1 MKLPSGGIKTAAHE
15 SGIEIDIET
24 TFDKVADSLDNLG
37 RSLEYLIIAGVHTKS
52 AVGALRF
59 LPQIS
64 ALLSGTAFAMKIIRL
79 NTGEEESE
87 MMTTIKK
94 SFLNVNEKLDV
105 ITSDLKNNRNLIKL
119 RTQRAVYIS
128 AENKI
133 LSAHE
138 NVRRY
143 FKKLTD
149 LKCSNKLDCDAKQLL
164 ISQSYA
170 SRFNVKKEVD
180 MILKG
185 SISGGLF
192 GDPLLNLTKEA
203 SKCDI
208 KKIKITASTI
218 TGLATKGQIAAM
230 LYESITD
237 PSFDMVSFETDFA
250 QQLLTLEKI
259 KESLSKQCYDNIDKY
274 IRSDVKYLSVKYY
287 KQYAN
292 DVQIANKL
300 LSEYIQRK
308 YFWIPFYVISITAGR
323 ICMRTKRRFW
333 ASDALTSDIAY
344 TYKDKYK
351 QILSYV
357 LIRPSPNKNYGN
369 TQRRYFFHENYKD
382 HIQSLSSALLYVSPC
397 YKGVVSYAGKA
408 GPIHTRDLSRIS
420 FNVDG
425 IVNMFGY
432 LKFVYPWPVGA
443 QKPPMR
449 VVALHAP
456 NVKACSLEC
465 SSHGSC
471 HFLIHTTIMYC
482 FCNKNFYGAH
492 CESSIETQKMSNDLN
507 KLLNVNKLHMPS
519 NSDLKAELQ
528 KTENI
533 FRSNFQTSMEKSKTL
548 SKRLSK
554 ITTDMVSEIN
564 KNKQW
569 QNLVDQYADVIQ
581 DLQYYY
587 QVMLEYDTL
596 DINIESDPF
605 LKQEKFSF
613 AKMIVNPDKL
623 RKHLQMVNY
632 LFTGRHDTP
641 LVNHRSL
648 ILEEMENNKKY
659 VCSERYKSALGH
671 AYGSLSSL
679 QLQGYSTYI
688 RALHV
693 LELDTSTLVGEYKAK
708 LLRQK
713 TYLDDATCSIVIPN
727 SKGLEN
733 CQGGYYV
740 YSGMMI
746 DVACKDTFYL
756 EGLYFLYI
764 DILVKLS
771 N

>member
-1 MKLPSGGIKTAAHE
+1 
-15 SGIEIDIET
+15 
-24 TFDKVADSLDNLG
+24 
-37 RSLEYLIIAGVHTKS
+37 
-52 AVGALRF
+52 
-59 LPQIS
+59 
-64 ALLSGTAFAMKIIRL
+64 MKIIRL
-79 NTGEEESE
+79 YTGEGESK

-94 SFLNVNEKLDV
+94 SFLDVNNKLDV

-119 RTQRAVYIS
+119 KTQRAVYIS

-133 LSAHE
+133 LSAHD

-170 SRFNVKKEVD
+170 SRFNVRKEVE

-230 LYESITD
+230 IYEYITD
-237 PSFDMVSFETDFA
+237 LSFDMVSFETDFA
-250 QQLLTLEKI
+250 EQLLTLEKI

-333 ASDALTSDIAY
+333 ASDVLTSDLAY
-344 TYKDKYK
+344 SYKDKYK

-357 LIRPSPNKNYGN
+357 LIWPSPNKNYGN
-369 TQRRYFFHENYKD
+369 TRKVYFFNENSKD

-397 YKGVVSYAGKA
+397 YKGVVSFASKA
-408 GPIHTRDLSRIS
+408 GSIHTRDLSRIS

-425 IVNMFGY
+425 LVNMFGN
-432 LKFVYPWPVGA
+432 LKFVYPWPIGA

-449 VVALHAP
+449 VVALHAS
-456 NVKACSLEC
+456 NVKACSREC

-471 HFLIHTTIMYC
+471 HFLPHTTKMYC
-482 FCNKNFYGAH
+482 FCNKNVYGAH

-507 KLLNVNKLHMPS
+507 KLLNVNKLHMPT

-528 KTENI
+528 KN
-533 FRSNFQTSMEKSKTL
+533 R
-548 SKRLSK
+548 
-554 ITTDMVSEIN
+554 
-564 KNKQW
+564 KQ
-569 QNLVDQYADVIQ
+569 
-581 DLQYYY
+581 
-587 QVMLEYDTL
+587 
-596 DINIESDPF
+596 F
-605 LKQEKFSF
+605 
-613 AKMIVNPDKL
+613 
-623 RKHLQMVNY
+623 
-632 LFTGRHDTP
+632 
-641 LVNHRSL
+641 
-648 ILEEMENNKKY
+648 
-659 VCSERYKSALGH
+659 
-671 AYGSLSSL
+671 
-679 QLQGYSTYI
+679 
-688 RALHV
+688 
-693 LELDTSTLVGEYKAK
+693 
-708 LLRQK
+708 
-713 TYLDDATCSIVIPN
+713 
-727 SKGLEN
+727 
-733 CQGGYYV
+733 
-740 YSGMMI
+740 
-746 DVACKDTFYL
+746 
-756 EGLYFLYI
+756 
-764 DILVKLS
+764 
-771 N
+771 